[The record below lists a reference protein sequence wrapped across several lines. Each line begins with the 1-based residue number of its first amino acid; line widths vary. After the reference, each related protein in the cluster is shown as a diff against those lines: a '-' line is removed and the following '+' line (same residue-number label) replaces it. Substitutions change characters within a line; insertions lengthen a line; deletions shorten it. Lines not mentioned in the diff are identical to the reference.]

1 MTINDMIEQGIV
13 FQGSIEVRQ
22 YDPEK
27 DERFTAFDGI
37 EYDGWCAPLEE
48 PWADL
53 PVGHI
58 YSPYGLNGMVI
69 EVG

>member
-1 MTINDMIEQGIV
+1 MSINDMIEQGIV
-13 FQGSIEVRQ
+13 FQGCIEVMQ

-27 DERFTAFDGI
+27 DERFAAFDGI
-37 EYDGWCAPLEE
+37 EEYGWHSPIEE

-53 PVGHI
+53 PVGYI
-58 YSPYGLNGMVI
+58 YSPYGCYGMVI